1 MWEERP
7 LSLASLEPLS
17 LLVPWPP
24 WHRSEGSEHF
34 WDNSPKFIK
43 MHREVT
49 RKPLTSRY
57 FEVRTNPEAPVLV
70 PCRWLDGGHGFI
82 STGGFLAL

>member
-1 MWEERP
+1 
-7 LSLASLEPLS
+7 
-17 LLVPWPP
+17 
-24 WHRSEGSEHF
+24 
-34 WDNSPKFIK
+34 